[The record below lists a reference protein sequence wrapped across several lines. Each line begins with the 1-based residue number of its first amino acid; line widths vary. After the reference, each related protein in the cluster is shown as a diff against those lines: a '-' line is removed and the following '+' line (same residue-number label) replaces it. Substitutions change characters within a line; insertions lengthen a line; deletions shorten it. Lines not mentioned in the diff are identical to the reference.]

1 MKKKLIFFLANFNQ
15 GGAGQSITRLC
26 LELNKNKYDITVLC
40 LQKCYYKKILKKN
53 KIEVKEINK
62 IRVSSIREDL
72 KLIINSYSVNY
83 KKIIFVSNL
92 FYTNALISTFI
103 KKNDKIKLV
112 FVERTPLQELSI
124 YFGVKDFLKKLLIK
138 LILKFNY
145 KKADIVVSNSKKTAY
160 DIANFAKCRSIH
172 IYPPSFDSE
181 INFNK
186 FKSSKLNILSI
197 GRLSKE
203 KNFEELILFLSK
215 LNNLNFSLS
224 IIGSGPQKI
233 YLSRLI
239 KIHNLKNKIKLLG
252 FKKNTKKYFKKANLF
267 ISPSKFEGF
276 PNVTVESISHGIPVL
291 SNQSHGGINE
301 IINKKFGMIY
311 SNFYTFQE
319 KIQNFMNNREKFNYK
334 KKDIKHHF
342 RKFSIYEC
350 KKNYEKLFDKL

>member
-72 KLIINSYSVNY
+72 KLIINSYSLNY
-83 KKIIFVSNL
+83 KKIIIVSNL

-124 YFGVKDFLKKLLIK
+124 YFGIKDFLKKFLIK

-145 KKADIVVSNSKKTAY
+145 KKANIVVSNSKKTAN
-160 DIANFAKCRSIH
+160 DIANFANCRSIH
-172 IYPPSFDSE
+172 IYPPSFDLK
-181 INFNK
+181 INLNK
-186 FKSSKLNILSI
+186 FKSSRLNILSI

-203 KNFEELILFLSK
+203 KNFGELILFLSK
-215 LNNLNFSLS
+215 LNNLNFSLN
-224 IIGSGPQKI
+224 IIGNGPQKI
-233 YLSRLI
+233 YLRKLI
-239 KIHNLKNKIKLLG
+239 KIHNLEDKIKLLG
-252 FKKNTKKYFKKANLF
+252 FKKDIKKYFKKTNLL

-276 PNVTVESISHGIPVL
+276 PNVTVESISHGVPVL
-291 SNQSHGGINE
+291 SNQTHGGISE
-301 IINKKFGMIY
+301 ILNKKFGMIY
-311 SNFYTFQE
+311 YNFYTFQK
-319 KIQNFMNNREKFNYK
+319 KIQNFLDNQGKFNFK
-334 KKDIKHHF
+334 KKDIKDHL

-350 KKNYEKLFDKL
+350 KRNYEKLFDKL